1 MKKVET
7 IKAAAAVIAVSVVFA
22 SCGNSG
28 KDKDT
33 GSERASV
40 TTSMEVQPISGEVTV
55 RTAAEEVKTAMV
67 EIGGL
72 SRESHGYG
80 QGVQVDDSNRTLGA
94 LDFNSAHRDM
104 NAIAIDEKSTK
115 ITLTFDQGYEN
126 GYTSKI
132 LDTLKDKNVRAVFF
146 IVQDYAERNPELV
159 RRMINEGHTIANHSV
174 HHYSMP
180 ELSEE
185 ECREEIMGLHEY
197 VKENFGVEMNLFRP
211 PMGEYSE
218 YSLGVTANCGYKT
231 VLWSFAYADWDENKQ
246 PEPMAAMEKLVNA
259 AHPGAIYL
267 LHSVSKTN
275 ADILG
280 DFIDAIRSEGFE
292 IK

>member
-1 MKKVET
+1 MNNKKLTAVLSLL
-7 IKAAAAVIAVSVVFA
+7 AAAGLMTSCA
-22 SCGNSG
+22 SIGEEEN
-28 KDKDT
+28 T
-33 GSERASV
+33 G
-40 TTSMEVQPISGEVTV
+40 TTSVSADIQPM
-55 RTAAEEVKTAMV
+55 AEEVRSAMA
-67 EIGGL
+67 ERTDL

-80 QGVQVDDSNRTLGA
+80 QGIQVDDKNRTIGA
-94 LDFNSAHRDM
+94 LDFNHTYHKY
-104 NAIAIDEKSTK
+104 NAEAIDERSSK

-126 GYTSKI
+126 GYTAKI
-132 LDTLKDKNVRAVFF
+132 LDTLKEKHVSAVFF
-146 IVQDYAERNPELV
+146 LVQDYAERNPMLV
-159 RRMINEGHTIANHSV
+159 KRMIDEGHTIANHSV

-185 ECREEIMGLHEY
+185 DCKAEIMGLHDY
-197 VKENFGVEMNLFRP
+197 IKENYGVEMNLFRP

-218 YSLGVTANCGYKT
+218 YSLAATQDCGYKT
-231 VLWSFAYADWDENKQ
+231 VLWSFAYADWNVDDQ

-280 DFIDAIRSEGFE
+280 DMIDNIRARGYEFN
-292 IK
+292 